1 MQTQKSIV
9 LKRNMKKVLTSLLPM
24 VKKKINNKINQIKS
38 SIMRKIIPNKLK
50 KKRITPKRISN
61 RTLKS
66 LENNSRVITSKN
78 IINTPKI
85 VINKPQ
91 IVTKPEVATM
101 PKIVNKAKKVN
112 KPKIVDKSEM
122 VSNKKYKYKNR
133 GIRQLK
139 KLFDSKKKNYMDYDD
154 EEHKGIRDLEYLMEE
169 ISEDNEDYYK
179 PERVKN
185 AFKND
190 TGDYNYIVY
199 ESRGSKYYESLE
211 EYFSKI
217 KPYLENMIRNYISI
231 GEWKIQLAISTQF
244 ISSRNPEQF
253 RIRQSNSEN
262 IQIMTGSDINDAVNN
277 LLITLKENYINDL
290 ARMEGSEYNFERVVL
305 VRYKLHKISL
315 RRGGSYID
323 SPKWIKNKKG
333 TINPKNEDDKCIT
346 YAIIASLNYDKI
358 DSHPERISNLKP
370 YINDYNWCGLQFPIQ
385 SSN

>member
-1 MQTQKSIV
+1 
-9 LKRNMKKVLTSLLPM
+9 
-24 VKKKINNKINQIKS
+24 
-38 SIMRKIIPNKLK
+38 MRKIIPNKLK

-112 KPKIVDKSEM
+112 KPKIVDKSEI

-139 KLFDSKKKNYMDYDD
+139 KLFDSKKKNYMDHDD

-169 ISEDNEDYYK
+169 IREDNEDYYK
-179 PERVKN
+179 PERFKN

-211 EYFSKI
+211 EYLSKI

-305 VRYKLHKISL
+305 VRYKLL
-315 RRGGSYID
+315 
-323 SPKWIKNKKG
+323 KKR
-333 TINPKNEDDKCIT
+333 DC
-346 YAIIASLNYDKI
+346 L
-358 DSHPERISNLKP
+358 
-370 YINDYNWCGLQFPIQ
+370 
-385 SSN
+385 